1 MSRLLARGVA
11 GASWAFLTLVAVSL
25 AVTGLWPWPVAAVFV
40 VFALS
45 LDLVT
50 FRHYA
55 RTRVMLRLQRRGDG
69 QRYAELAVALFVT
82 ILFFVLAFVQGAG
95 PSIGGV
101 DPRLLA
107 ALALMF
113 CLFLARLC
121 FGGARAK
128 PGYERL
134 DFDAV
139 TPFDEIAAHTKYGFF
154 AVLLLSPL
162 LVLPARLQRAT
173 FNLIGYGLGF
183 AAAHWAFRLIAT
195 GKPGLDTLGLIGAY
209 VVALALCAVLIPVF
223 ARNPLAR
230 VEGRQVIE

>member
-11 GASWAFLTLVAVSL
+11 GASWAFLTLLAVSL
-25 AVTGLWPWPVAAVFV
+25 AVTGLWPWPVAVVFV
-40 VFALS
+40 VFALG

-69 QRYAELAVALFVT
+69 QRHAELAVALFVT
-82 ILFFVLAFVQGAG
+82 VMFFVLAFVQGAEA
-95 PSIGGV
+95 SIGGV

-107 ALALMF
+107 ALAMMF

-139 TPFDEIAAHTKYGFF
+139 THFDEIAAQTKYGFF
-154 AVLLLSPL
+154 AILLLSPL
-162 LVLPARLQRAT
+162 LILPARLQRAS

-195 GKPGLDTLGLIGAY
+195 GTPGLDTLGLIGAY
-209 VVALALCAVLIPVF
+209 VAALALCTVLIPVF
-223 ARNPLAR
+223 GRHPLLRA
-230 VEGRQVIE
+230 

>member
-11 GASWAFLTLVAVSL
+11 GASWAFLSLLALSL
-25 AVTGLWPWPVAAVFV
+25 AASGLWPWPVAAVFV
-40 VFALS
+40 AFALV

-50 FRHYA
+50 IRHYA

-69 QRYAELAVALFVT
+69 QRYTELAAALFIT
-82 ILFFVLAFVQGAG
+82 LLFFALAFIQGAG

-113 CLFLARLC
+113 GLFLARLC

-128 PGYERL
+128 AGYERIG
-134 DFDAV
+134 FDAV
-139 TPFDEIAAHTKYGFF
+139 TPFDEVAVQTKYGFLAF
-154 AVLLLSPL
+154 LLLSPL
-162 LVLPARLQRAT
+162 LILPARLQRAS

-183 AAAHWAFRLIAT
+183 AAAHAAFRLIAT
-195 GKPGLDTLGLIGAY
+195 GKPGLETLGLIGAY
-209 VVALALCAVLIPVF
+209 VAALALCAVLIPVF
-223 ARNPLAR
+223 GRHPLLRA
-230 VEGRQVIE
+230 EGRSSD

>member
-1 MSRLLARGVA
+1 MSGLLARGVA
-11 GASWAFLTLVAVSL
+11 GASWAFLTLLTLSL

-50 FRHYA
+50 FRHYV

-69 QRYAELAVALFVT
+69 QRYTELAVALFVI
-82 ILFFVLAFVQGAG
+82 ILFFVLAFVQGAEA
-95 PSIGGV
+95 SIGGV

-121 FGGARAK
+121 FGGTRAQ
-128 PGYERL
+128 PGYDRL

-139 TPFDEIAAHTKYGFF
+139 MPFDEIAAHTKYGFF

-162 LVLPARLQRAT
+162 LILPARLQRAT

-195 GKPGLDTLGLIGAY
+195 GTPGLDTLGLIGAY
-209 VVALALCAVLIPVF
+209 VAALALSAVLIPVF

-230 VEGRQVIE
+230 VEGRSSD